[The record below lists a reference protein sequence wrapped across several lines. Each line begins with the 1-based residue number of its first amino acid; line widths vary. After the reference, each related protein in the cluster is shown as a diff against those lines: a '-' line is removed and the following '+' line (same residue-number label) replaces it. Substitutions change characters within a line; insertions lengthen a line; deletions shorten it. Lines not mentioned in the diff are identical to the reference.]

1 MADLSIGDKVKF
13 LNQKGGGVVV
23 KVIDPKMVLV
33 SDDDGFEFP
42 VLMNELVQV
51 DPSNAGGRFFDEHF
65 RTSGKKAP
73 EEEQGDKDPRASDL
87 PQSLTSVRRSEE
99 IFLAFVPNDQKWLI
113 TGQIDVLIINNSSY
127 DLLYNLFHKTP
138 LGHYEGVDYGSVFA
152 DSRLLIATVNRENL
166 ARWSDGYLQFLFHKG
181 QSPAVLPPFNSE
193 FRIEGKKF
201 FKEGNY
207 RESLMVGGKAIVVK
221 IVALDQ
227 YIASEGKGIPEKQ
240 ALKEAPVVNT
250 PLIMKHMTASR
261 EAEVDLHIHELLDD
275 PSNLEK
281 AEILD
286 YQKEYFLRCLDSA
299 IANGFL
305 KLTVIHGVGNG
316 IFRTVVLDLLKN
328 YRGTE
333 ILDAPM
339 SKYGVGAIEIRIP
352 HNRD

>member
-1 MADLSIGDKVKF
+1 MADLSVGDKVKF

-23 KVIDPKMVLV
+23 RVVDPKTVLV

-42 VLMNELVQV
+42 VLMSELVQV
-51 DPSNAGGRFFDEHF
+51 DPTNAGGRFFDEHF
-65 RTSGKKAP
+65 RAAGTKKQA
-73 EEEQGDKDPRASDL
+73 ENQGDIDPRLSEI
-87 PQSLTSVRRSEE
+87 PSSLTSARKSEE

-113 TGQIDVLIINNSSY
+113 TGQMDVLLINNSSY

-138 LGHYEGVDYGSVFA
+138 LGHFEGVDYGSVFA

-181 QSPAVLPPFNSE
+181 RSPFVMPPFNTE

-207 RESLMVGGKAIVVK
+207 RESPLTGGKAIVVK
-221 IVALDQ
+221 IVSLDQ
-227 YIASEGKGIPEKQ
+227 YLATEGTGLPEKQ
-240 ALKEAPVVNT
+240 APKEVSAVDM
-250 PLIMKHMTASR
+250 PLIMNHMTANR

-281 AEILD
+281 AEILE
-286 YQKEYFLRCLDSA
+286 YQKEYFLKCLDSA

-316 IFRTVVLDLLKN
+316 VLRTVVLDLLKN
-328 YRGTE
+328 YRGIE

-339 SKYGVGAIEIRIP
+339 SKYGVGAVEIRIP